1 MNQKLKK
8 TIQNQLQSLENKL
21 ENIRNWQIETDEDMW
36 DSDHYSNLL
45 EEIEAIRDLLK
56 KEEGLLE
63 NLEIWQQYKDI
74 EENDND
80 E

>member
-1 MNQKLKK
+1 MNQKLSK

-21 ENIRNWQIETDEDMW
+21 ENIRNWQIETEEDMW
-36 DSDHYSNLL
+36 DTDHYSNLL
-45 EEIEAIRDLLK
+45 EELENTVDLLK

-63 NLEIWQQYKDI
+63 NLETWQSNI
-74 EENDND
+74 EENDDD